1 MPDSISVWG
10 ELIAPPLST
19 TSPARTRFG
28 VVLRPVVY
36 STPTARVPSNRIL
49 VTNARVRDLEVL
61 PVHHRVE
68 VRARRGQPPPA
79 WMLRSNGAKPSWRNP
94 FTSSVRW

>member
-1 MPDSISVWG
+1 MPESISVCG

-19 TSPARTRFG
+19 TSPARTRLG

-36 STPTARVPSNRIL
+36 STPTAREPSNRIL
-49 VTNARVRDLEVL
+49 VTNARVRTSRFFRCITGCRYARAADSRL
-61 PVHHRVE
+61 PS
-68 VRARRGQPPPA
+68 

-94 FTSSVRW
+94 FTSSVR